1 MRKHLLLALFVGFG
15 QISYSQKTLS
25 IEESVLKR
33 QTTLAPER
41 LSQLQWLPDGKHYSY
56 VAKRADKKEVLVRR
70 EIGKSVVDTLL
81 HVDTLN
87 RIYSD
92 NFKIKPFNRYPFL
105 SWTKENQFRFFYG
118 GTYNHLNIETKT
130 IELSTLFES
139 IKSGASGFDLSDNG
153 IAYINGNNQRDTL
166 TVSRR
171 TTDGKIITSG
181 MSSGED
187 GVMYGKSAHRD
198 EFGITKGIF
207 WSPKG
212 NYLAYYVMDER
223 MVSTYPIVGLEQQP
237 SVADKIRYPMAG
249 DKSHQVSIRI
259 LNANVCN
266 DFITLK
272 TTGDPEQYLTNIAW
286 SPDEKSIYIAI
297 VNRAQNHVWLNQ
309 YDVASGNFVKTLFEE
324 TDEKYAEPLHTM
336 LFVKS
341 NPNQFIW
348 QSERD
353 GYNHLHL
360 YNADGSL
367 IRQLTKGNWVV
378 TDVLGMDGK
387 YIYFASTKESPIER
401 HIYKVA
407 LAGGEPIKLTKETGT
422 HTALF
427 NADMTRFVDTWS
439 STDVPRVI
447 QIVDNNGKQLETL
460 LQAENPLKDYG
471 LNTKPNLF
479 TIKAADGV
487 TDLWCREIRPANFDP
502 QKKYPVL
509 VYLYNGPHVQLVNN
523 AWLGAADI
531 WFYAFANQGYIVF
544 TVDGR
549 GSDNRGKAFEQAI
562 FRNLGKEEVA
572 DQLRGVEWLKTQ
584 PYVDASRMAVHGW
597 SFGGWMTTMLM
608 CKHPDVFKVGVC
620 GGPVIDWGMYEI
632 MYTER
637 YMDTPKENPEGY
649 KESNLLNY
657 ANGLKGKLLMIHG
670 TSDPTVLWEHS
681 LKFVKACV
689 DKGNTNL
696 DYFVYPDH
704 EHNVQGPDRAH
715 LIKKVTEYI
724 KGNL

>member
-1 MRKHLLLALFVGFG
+1 MRKYVLLALFVWLS
-15 QISYSQKTLS
+15 QISYSQKILS
-25 IEESVLKR
+25 IEEAVLKR
-33 QTTLAPER
+33 QTTLTPDR
-41 LSQLQWLPDGKHYSY
+41 LSQLQWLSDGKHYSY
-56 VAKRADKKEVLVRR
+56 LAKRADKKEVLVRR
-70 EIGKSVVDTLL
+70 EIGKSEVDTLL

-92 NFKIKPFNRYPFL
+92 FFKIKPFNRYPFYT
-105 SWTKENQFRFFYG
+105 WTTGNQFRFFYG
-118 GTYNHLNIETKT
+118 GKYYLLNVVAKT
-130 IELSTLFES
+130 IELPNLYED
-139 IKSGASGFDLSDNG
+139 IKPGASGFDLSDDG

-166 TVSRR
+166 TISRR
-171 TTDGKIITSG
+171 NLKGEIITLRMLSG
-181 MSSGED
+181 KG
-187 GVMYGKSAHRD
+187 GLVFGKSAHRD
-198 EFGITKGIF
+198 EFGISKGTF
-207 WSPKG
+207 WSPNG
-212 NYLAYYVMDER
+212 NYCAFYRMDES
-223 MVSTYPIVGLEQQP
+223 MVSTYPIVGLGKQP
-237 SVADKIRYPMAG
+237 SQAENIRYPMAG
-249 DKSHQVSIRI
+249 DRSHEVTVGIYD
-259 LNANVCN
+259 ANT
-266 DFITLK
+266 DDKIWYIK
-272 TTGDPEQYLTNIAW
+272 TIGDPEQYLTNIAW

-309 YDVASGNFVKTLFEE
+309 YDVATGNFVKTLFEE
-324 TDEKYAEPLHTM
+324 SDEKYTEPLHHM
-336 LFVKS
+336 LFVKN
-341 NPNQFIW
+341 NPNHFIW

-353 GYNHLHL
+353 GYNHLYL

-367 IRQLTKGNWVV
+367 IRQLTRGNWVV
-378 TDVLGMDGK
+378 TDVLGMDAK
-387 YIYFASTKESPIER
+387 YIYFASTKQSPIER

-407 LAGGEPIKLTKETGT
+407 LAGGEPIKLTKEIGT

-427 NADMTRFVDTWS
+427 NVEMTRFVDTWS
-439 STDVPRVI
+439 STDVPRMI

-460 LQAENPLKDYG
+460 LKAENPLRDYA

-523 AWLGAADI
+523 TWLGAADI

-549 GSDNRGKAFEQAI
+549 GSENRGDAFEKAI

-572 DQLRGVEWLKTQ
+572 DQLKGVEWLKSQ
-584 PYVDASRMAVHGW
+584 PYVDANRMAVHGW
-597 SFGGWMTTMLM
+597 SFGGWMTTSLM

-637 YMDTPKENPEGY
+637 YMDTPEENPGGY
-649 KESNLLNY
+649 KEGNLLNY

-689 DKGNTNL
+689 DNGNTNL
-696 DYFVYPDH
+696 DYFVYPEH

-724 KGNL
+724 NGNL